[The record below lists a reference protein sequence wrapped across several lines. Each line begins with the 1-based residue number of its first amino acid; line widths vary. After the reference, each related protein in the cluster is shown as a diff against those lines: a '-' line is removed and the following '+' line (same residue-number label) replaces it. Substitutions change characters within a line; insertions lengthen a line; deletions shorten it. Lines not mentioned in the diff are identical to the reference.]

1 MSQQTA
7 GVVWP
12 VTDGTRVPF
21 EIYTSQDVFD
31 REQER
36 IFRGPLWNYV
46 ALEAEIPAPGDF
58 KTSFVGDTP
67 VVVSRAQDGEVHV
80 FVNRCA
86 HRGATVQRQA
96 SGNTKEHRC
105 VYHQWCYDGRGDL
118 ISVPYRRATMPIGGY
133 APDFDMEAHG
143 LRKLHVASRKG
154 VIFATFDPAA
164 PSLEDFLEEPLLDA
178 IDRLFSREVKV
189 LGHMRQ
195 RIHGNWKLYV
205 ENTRDPYHA
214 ASAARVSRDVRHVS
228 QQPEEVSAGTT
239 GRGRTARV
247 ASMATTSRSRR
258 RRRRS
263 GDDNYIAGYSLS
275 DPSLMAGRPD
285 FNDNINL
292 AITSIFPSVVVQ
304 QIMNTL
310 ATRHIRPKAPGRVRV
325 VLDLFRLCGR
335 RRGNHGG
342 AAETGESGGPG
353 RADLDGG
360 RRSGGTDPT
369 RDRARRQGLRVPG
382 VRAGAVPI
390 RHRTHKGEDAVRA
403 FWRYYQGFMA

>member
-7 GVVWP
+7 DVAWP

-67 VVVSRAQDGEVHV
+67 VVVSRAQDGGVHV

-96 SGNTKEHRC
+96 WGNTKEHRC
-105 VYHQWCYDGRGDL
+105 VYHQWCYDRRGDL
-118 ISVPYRRATMPIGGY
+118 ISVPYRRANMPIGGY
-133 APDFDMEAHG
+133 APDFDMTAHG

-164 PSLEDFLEEPLLDA
+164 PSLEEFLEEPLLDA
-178 IDRLFSREVKV
+178 IDRLFSREVRV

-214 ASAARVSRDVRHVS
+214 ALLHGFHATFGTYRSNQKGFRGHDRARAH
-228 QQPEEVSAGTT
+228 SAG
-239 GRGRTARV
+239 GKYGDDFAKPATAETV
-247 ASMATTSRSRR
+247 
-258 RRRRS
+258 
-263 GDDNYIAGYSLS
+263 GDDNYISGYSLS
-275 DPSLMAGRPD
+275 DPSLMEGRPD

-310 ATRHIRPKAPGRVRV
+310 ATRHIRPKAPDEFELYWTYFGYA
-325 VLDLFRLCGR
+325 DDD
-335 RRGNHGG
+335 
-342 AAETGESGGPG
+342 AETTAARLKQANLVGPAGLISMEDGEAVELIQRAIVRDGRDCAFLEFGPVG
-353 RADLDGG
+353 ADPEHD
-360 RRSGGTDPT
+360 T
-369 RDRARRQGLRVPG
+369 Q
-382 VRAGAVPI
+382 
-390 RHRTHKGEDAVRA
+390 GEDAVRA
-403 FWRYYQGFMA
+403 FWRYYQGIMA